1 MMIQEYLAP
10 FKEFQRLLI
19 NFIDSF
25 GIQNEEYEN
34 LINFYINQ
42 NFQNDKDELREICT
56 MISKITKNY
65 HRVSDY
71 FEKTEQ
77 IILFLAKDIQST
89 FTNLEIYDIF
99 RNNRQIILILL
110 SKEMIKIDEAISH
123 KIYIKEGTLYT
134 SYRQFFYPEIKPFLT
149 EEDCSKIES
158 QLLNQ
163 NSDIFTNFD
172 EKRRRGENDN
182 EIFTLIRNDSITEFI
197 SYLNKTETPPE
208 KIFKNSIF
216 ETNSY
221 LVRQSDVQFST
232 YSVYFGSLK
241 ILTYLLEKQV
251 KLTKDEMFPA
261 IHSKNIQMIHLIE
274 DQTAIQND
282 DIRFISDCVI
292 ESIKCHHNNIADY
305 FINNYSDVKQDDVIE
320 NCFKYY
326 NFQHLPENS
335 IKNYFFYACKYN
347 HLAIVKFLLN
357 NTKID
362 INERIVLI
370 NYYLF
375 NSSLF
380 NMERIWKKKNFF

>member
-1 MMIQEYLAP
+1 MIQEYLAP

-34 LINFYINQ
+34 LINFYNNK
-42 NFQNDKDELREICT
+42 NFRNDKDELREICT

-65 HRVSDY
+65 HRVSDD

-77 IILFLAKDIQST
+77 IIFFLANDIQST

-134 SYRQFFYPEIKPFLT
+134 SYRQFFYPEIKQFLT

-163 NSDIFTNFD
+163 KSDIFTNFD

-197 SYLNKTETPPE
+197 SYLNKTETPPDE
-208 KIFKNSIF
+208 IFKNSIF

-221 LVRQSDVQFST
+221 MVRQSDVQFST

-251 KLTKDEMFPA
+251 KLTKNEMFPA
-261 IHSKNIQMIHLIE
+261 IHSKNIQMIHLLE
-274 DQTAIQND
+274 DQIAIQND
-282 DIRFISDCVI
+282 DIRFISECVI

-326 NFQHLPENS
+326 NFQYLPENS

-370 NYYLF
+370 IIYLF
-375 NSSLF
+375 N
-380 NMERIWKKKNFF
+380 

>member
-1 MMIQEYLAP
+1 MIQEYLAP

-34 LINFYINQ
+34 LINFYNNK
-42 NFQNDKDELREICT
+42 NFRNDKDELREICT

-65 HRVSDY
+65 HRVSDD

-77 IILFLAKDIQST
+77 IIFFLANDIQST

-134 SYRQFFYPEIKPFLT
+134 SYRQFFYPEIKQFLT

-163 NSDIFTNFD
+163 KSDIFTNFD

-197 SYLNKTETPPE
+197 SYLNKTETPPDE
-208 KIFKNSIF
+208 IFKNSIF

-221 LVRQSDVQFST
+221 MVRQSDVQFST

-251 KLTKDEMFPA
+251 KLTKNEMFPA
-261 IHSKNIQMIHLIE
+261 IHSKNIQMIHLLE
-274 DQTAIQND
+274 DQIAIQND
-282 DIRFISDCVI
+282 DIRFISECVI

-326 NFQHLPENS
+326 NFQYLPENS

-370 NYYLF
+370 IIYLF

-380 NMERIWKKKNFF
+380 NMERI

>member
-34 LINFYINQ
+34 LINFYNNK
-42 NFQNDKDELREICT
+42 NFRNDKDELREICT

-77 IILFLAKDIQST
+77 IIFFLANDIQST

-134 SYRQFFYPEIKPFLT
+134 SYRQFFYPEIKQFLT

-163 NSDIFTNFD
+163 KSDIFTNFD
-172 EKRRRGENDN
+172 ENRRRGENDN

-197 SYLNKTETPPE
+197 SYLNKTETPPDE
-208 KIFKNSIF
+208 IFKNSIF

-251 KLTKDEMFPA
+251 KLTKNEMFPA
-261 IHSKNIQMIHLIE
+261 IHSKNIQMIHLLE
-274 DQTAIQND
+274 DQIAIQND
-282 DIRFISDCVI
+282 DIRFISECVI

-326 NFQHLPENS
+326 NFQYLPENS

-347 HLAIVKFLLN
+347 HLAIVKFLFN

-370 NYYLF
+370 IIYLF

-380 NMERIWKKKNFF
+380 NMERI

>member
-34 LINFYINQ
+34 LINFYNNK
-42 NFQNDKDELREICT
+42 NFRNDKDELREICT

-65 HRVSDY
+65 HRVSDD

-77 IILFLAKDIQST
+77 IIFFLANDIQST

-134 SYRQFFYPEIKPFLT
+134 SYRQFFYPEIKQFLT

-163 NSDIFTNFD
+163 KSDIFTNFD

-197 SYLNKTETPPE
+197 SYLNKTETPPDE
-208 KIFKNSIF
+208 IFKNSIF

-221 LVRQSDVQFST
+221 MVRQSDVQFST

-251 KLTKDEMFPA
+251 KLTKNEMFPA
-261 IHSKNIQMIHLIE
+261 IHSKNIQMIHLLE
-274 DQTAIQND
+274 DQIAIQND
-282 DIRFISDCVI
+282 DIRFISECVI

-326 NFQHLPENS
+326 NFQYLPENS

-370 NYYLF
+370 IIYLF

-380 NMERIWKKKNFF
+380 NMERI

>member
-1 MMIQEYLAP
+1 MIQEYLAP

-34 LINFYINQ
+34 LINFYNNK
-42 NFQNDKDELREICT
+42 NFRNDKDELREICT

-77 IILFLAKDIQST
+77 IIFFLANDIQST

-134 SYRQFFYPEIKPFLT
+134 SYRQFFYPEIKQFLT

-163 NSDIFTNFD
+163 KSDIFTNFD
-172 EKRRRGENDN
+172 ENRRRGENDN

-197 SYLNKTETPPE
+197 SYLNKTETPPDE
-208 KIFKNSIF
+208 IFKNSIF

-251 KLTKDEMFPA
+251 KLTKNEMFPA
-261 IHSKNIQMIHLIE
+261 IHSKNIQMIHLLE
-274 DQTAIQND
+274 DQIAIQND
-282 DIRFISDCVI
+282 DIRFISECVI

-326 NFQHLPENS
+326 NFQYLPENS

-347 HLAIVKFLLN
+347 HLAIVKFLFN

-370 NYYLF
+370 IIYLF

-380 NMERIWKKKNFF
+380 NMERI